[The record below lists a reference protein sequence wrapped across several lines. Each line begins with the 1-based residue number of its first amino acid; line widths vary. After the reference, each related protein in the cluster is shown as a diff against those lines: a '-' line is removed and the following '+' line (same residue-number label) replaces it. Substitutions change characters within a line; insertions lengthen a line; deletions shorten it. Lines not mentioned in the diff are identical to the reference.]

1 MGVLFANGG
10 IISIHTGMGNIF
22 NNHSLHKNGRRCNK
36 GQKMNERLKE
46 LAEQIWAEEYW
57 ANPNTDKLLP
67 AQLNKFA
74 ELIVRECGEFCG
86 HDHEGVVA
94 MFKHFGVEE

>member
-1 MGVLFANGG
+1 M
-10 IISIHTGMGNIF
+10 M
-22 NNHSLHKNGRRCNK
+22 NK
-36 GQKMNERLKE
+36 RIKE
-46 LAEQIWAEEYW
+46 LAEQAGGYVSLSHEH
-57 ANPNTDKLLP
+57 DGKLILSGEDIV
-67 AQLNKFA
+67 QKFA

>member
-22 NNHSLHKNGRRCNK
+22 NNHSLYKNGRRCNK

-46 LAEQIWAEEYW
+46 LANDAGIGWGRDSY
-57 ANPNTDKLLP
+57 
-67 AQLNKFA
+67 
-74 ELIVRECGEFCG
+74 
-86 HDHEGVVA
+86 GVY
-94 MFKHFGVEE
+94 F